1 MTYDDCRPP
10 DHSPKVEGCHKV
22 NMKSVCKG
30 KVHPDDISSITM
42 KYIDDGS
49 GWDADF

>member
-1 MTYDDCRPP
+1 M
-10 DHSPKVEGCHKV
+10 EGCHKV
-22 NMKSVCKG
+22 NMKTVCKG